1 MGGVGTRTR
10 AARPTRRAWR
20 GVLLGHPRRRGI
32 GFDARSRRAALGLR
46 VQIRRR
52 AAHHQ
57 VHARGAGRFE
67 TATPSR
73 DLSGRERLHTGRPH
87 RSACVAERGETGR
100 VAPRLSL
107 ARISQASHIIGMS
120 EKLEMRVYGDAALPT
135 LIYLPGIHGDW
146 TLRWGARRVL

>member
-57 VHARGAGRFE
+57 VHAHGAGRFE
-67 TATPSR
+67 TSTPLR
-73 DLSGRERLHTGRPH
+73 HLSGREGLHTGRPH
-87 RSACVAERGETGR
+87 RSAGVAARGEIGP
-100 VAPRLSL
+100 VPPNLSL
-107 ARISQASHIIGMS
+107 ARLSHASYITRMS

-135 LIYLPGIHGDW
+135 LI
-146 TLRWGARRVL
+146 